1 MRKNKIGLKTVPALK
16 IFIFILIIIT
26 VLSLLFICLGCKNKS
41 ESTGSTEAKTSIKQT
56 SNETAAETT
65 VAKDETTASETSS
78 ASTTVTETT
87 QEAIPQEIQ
96 DLITSADNYYRNGE
110 YALAV
115 KSYRKAELAIK
126 DSKLS
131 AEKQKELIDG
141 FSANYAKA
149 REIVDTA
156 RMHYGNAMQ
165 LEYEGRYDEA
175 KKELKAAL
183 AIYPK
188 YKDAIDELANL
199 ESITGLK

>member
-1 MRKNKIGLKTVPALK
+1 
-16 IFIFILIIIT
+16 
-26 VLSLLFICLGCKNKS
+26 LFISLSCKNES
-41 ESTGSTEAKTSIKQT
+41 ESTGTTEAKISTGQT
-56 SNETAAETT
+56 SNETSN
-65 VAKDETTASETSS
+65 ETTAATTVSETT
-78 ASTTVTETT
+78 STTVTETI

-96 DLITSADNYYRNGE
+96 DLITSADNYYKNGE

-115 KSYRKAELAIK
+115 KSYRNTELAIK
-126 DSKLS
+126 NSKLS

-141 FSANYAKA
+141 FSANYTEAMDIVNTAK
-149 REIVDTA
+149 
-156 RMHYGNAMQ
+156 MHYGNAMQ

-175 KKELKAAL
+175 KKELETAL

>member
-1 MRKNKIGLKTVPALK
+1 MGKNKTGLRIVPALK
-16 IFIFILIIIT
+16 IFIFILIIIS
-26 VLSLLFICLGCKNKS
+26 VSSLLFISLSCKNES
-41 ESTGSTEAKTSIKQT
+41 ESKGTTEAKISTGQT
-56 SNETAAETT
+56 SNETSDETT
-65 VAKDETTASETSS
+65 AATTIGTTASETT
-78 ASTTVTETT
+78 STTVTETT

-96 DLITSADNYYRNGE
+96 DLIKSADNYYRNGE

-115 KSYRKAELAIK
+115 KSYRNAELAIK
-126 DSKLS
+126 NSKLS

-141 FSANYAKA
+141 FSAKYSKAKD
-149 REIVDTA
+149 IVNTA

>member
-1 MRKNKIGLKTVPALK
+1 MGKNKTGLKIVPALK
-16 IFIFILIIIT
+16 IFIFILIITTIS
-26 VLSLLFICLGCKNKS
+26 SLLFISLSCKNES
-41 ESTGSTEAKTSIKQT
+41 ESKGTTEAKISTGQT
-56 SNETAAETT
+56 SNETSDETT
-65 VAKDETTASETSS
+65 AATTVGTTASETT
-78 ASTTVTETT
+78 STTVTETT

-96 DLITSADNYYRNGE
+96 DLIKSADNYYKDGE

-115 KSYRKAELAIK
+115 KSYRNAELAIK
-126 DSKLS
+126 NSKLS
-131 AEKQKELIDG
+131 AEKQKELIDE

-149 REIVDTA
+149 KDIVDTA

-199 ESITGLK
+199 ESIMGLN